1 VCHNSVRT
9 IVPVTK
15 ARNDKSV
22 NMNDKIVIDSVYL
35 LK

>member
-1 VCHNSVRT
+1 VCHNSIRT
-9 IVPVTK
+9 IVPVIK

-22 NMNDKIVIDSVYL
+22 NMSDKIVIDIVYL